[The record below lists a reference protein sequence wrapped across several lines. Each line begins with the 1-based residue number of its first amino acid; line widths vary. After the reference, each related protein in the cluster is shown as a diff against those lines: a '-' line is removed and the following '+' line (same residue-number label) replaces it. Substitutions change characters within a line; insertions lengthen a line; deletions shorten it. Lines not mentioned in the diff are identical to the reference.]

1 MSLHKILATVL
12 TLSLGALWACDDG
25 LDDNLTANKVYL
37 VDSGLQEFEIYKT
50 GELAT
55 YQVSVYRSGVDET
68 SCTASVAVWSEGE
81 LDAYNEANET
91 GYRMMPADC
100 YSMPASQVSFDAAR
114 RDVSRA
120 LDIVF
125 DPEKI
130 DALPDGEYVLGLTL
144 AEASVEINAEK
155 SKTLL
160 LPSVIEPLVY
170 FTEGGCELD
179 FGLGA
184 ADIAQEISVGFNAE
198 NRQDIACALAVA
210 PELVDAYNSGHGMDC
225 VLLPAEYYTLPE
237 SVVIPEGGNEASF
250 EVPVSVSALPMGDY
264 VLPIRLNSE
273 TFHARE
279 GDDVYYLQMSVTLPI
294 LDTTGWTIT
303 ANTEEPAE
311 TPPNGLPSSIIDGDI
326 DTFWHSQWSGG
337 WQDWPHIIDIDM
349 QRLCEVISID
359 YYGRQDG
366 SNPNTKDIE
375 FLLSTDQLTWTS
387 IGKFEA
393 TQDRGVQPFD
403 TEDAVGRYLQVR
415 ITSSWDNTNNTNI
428 GELIVHGEV
437 VE

>member
-1 MSLHKILATVL
+1 MKLHKTFASVL
-12 TLSLGALWACDDG
+12 LLSLGALWACDDG
-25 LDDNLTANKVYL
+25 LEDNLTANKVYL
-37 VDSGLQEFEIYKT
+37 VGSGLQEFEIYKT
-50 GELAT
+50 GEPAV
-55 YQVSVYRSGVDET
+55 YRVSVYRSGVDET
-68 SCTASVAVWSEGE
+68 SCTASVAVWTEGE
-81 LDAYNEANET
+81 LAAYNEANET
-91 GYRMMPADC
+91 DYRMMPADC
-100 YSMPASQVSFDAAR
+100 YSMPSAQVSFEAAR

-130 DALPDGEYVLGLTL
+130 DALPDADYVLGLTL

-155 SKTLL
+155 ATTLL

-170 FTEGGCELD
+170 FTESGCDLD
-179 FGLGA
+179 FGFGA
-184 ADIAQEISVGFNAE
+184 ADIEQEISVGFNAE
-198 NRQDIACALAVA
+198 NRQDILCALAAA
-210 PELVDAYNSGHGMDC
+210 PDLVDAYNADNGTAC
-225 VLLPAEYYTLPE
+225 ALLSAEYYALPE

-250 EVPVSVSALPMGDY
+250 EVPVSISALPMGDY
-264 VLPIRLNSE
+264 VLPIRLSSE
-273 TFHARE
+273 TFDVRE
-279 GDDVYYLQMSVTLPI
+279 GDDVYYLAFSVTLPV

-311 TPPNGLPSSIIDGDI
+311 TPPNGLAPAIIDGDI
-326 DTFWHSQWSGG
+326 NTFWHSQWSGG

-349 QRLCEVISID
+349 QRLSEVICID

-375 FLLSTDQLTWTS
+375 FLLSADQLTWTS

-393 TQDRGVQPFD
+393 TQDRGIQVFD
-403 TEDAVGRYLQVR
+403 TEDAIGRYLQVR

-437 VE
+437 AE

>member
-1 MSLHKILATVL
+1 MNCYKMLAGAL
-12 TLSLGALWACDDG
+12 ALSLGGLWACDDG
-25 LDDNLTANKVYL
+25 LEDNLTANKVYL

-50 GELAT
+50 GEPAV
-55 YQVSVYRSGVDET
+55 YRVSVYRSGVDET

-81 LDAYNEANET
+81 LAAYNEAN
-91 GYRMMPADC
+91 GSDYRMMPADC
-100 YSMPASQVSFDAAR
+100 YSMPSAQVAFDATR
-114 RDVSRA
+114 RDVSRT
-120 LDIVF
+120 LDVVF

-130 DALPDGEYVLGLTL
+130 DALPGGDYVLPLTL

-155 SKTLL
+155 ATAIL
-160 LPSVIEPLVY
+160 LPSVIEPLIY
-170 FTEGGCELD
+170 FTESGCDLN
-179 FGLGA
+179 FGFGQ
-184 ADIAQEISVGFNAE
+184 ADITQTITVGFNAE
-198 NRQDIACALAVA
+198 NRQDIACVCSVD
-210 PELVDAYNSGHGMDC
+210 PDLVDAYNAANGAAC

-237 SVVIPEGGNEASF
+237 SVVIPAGSNEASLR
-250 EVPVSVSALPMGDY
+250 VPVAVSALPMGDY
-264 VLPIRLNSE
+264 VLPLRLRSE
-273 TFHARE
+273 SFRTRE
-279 GDDVYYLQMSVTLPI
+279 GDDVYYLALSVTLPV

-326 DTFWHSQWSGG
+326 NTFWHSQWSGG

-349 QRLCEVISID
+349 QQMCEVIAID

-366 SNPNTKDIE
+366 QNPNTKDME
-375 FLLSTDQLTWTS
+375 FLLSADQLTWTS

-393 TQDRGVQPFD
+393 TQDRGLQTFD
-403 TEDAVGRYLQVR
+403 TDDATGRYLQIR
-415 ITSSWDNTNNTNI
+415 ITSSWDGSNNTNI